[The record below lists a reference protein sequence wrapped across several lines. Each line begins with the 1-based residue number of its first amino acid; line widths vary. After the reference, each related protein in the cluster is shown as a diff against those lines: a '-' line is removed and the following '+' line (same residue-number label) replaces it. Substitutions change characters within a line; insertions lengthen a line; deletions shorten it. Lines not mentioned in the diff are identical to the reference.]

1 MGCFDGL
8 HGDSEHEWR
17 EGGGLEVADG
27 LQRAVH
33 LQLEVVELA
42 DGGEEGVRL
51 ETDLLVQTHLHQVQ
65 IPREL
70 RGKGWGD
77 SHFVVHHLEVFV
89 GIQHHA
95 EHHWIRE
102 LEFLVEEDLPVNNV
116 LGCSLEAQSRS
127 TVSIRSRSPLHSSPA
142 SSPALPVFP
151 MPAILL
157 ATAG

>member
-70 RGKGWGD
+70 RGKG
-77 SHFVVHHLEVFV
+77 
-89 GIQHHA
+89 
-95 EHHWIRE
+95 
-102 LEFLVEEDLPVNNV
+102 
-116 LGCSLEAQSRS
+116 
-127 TVSIRSRSPLHSSPA
+127 
-142 SSPALPVFP
+142 
-151 MPAILL
+151 
-157 ATAG
+157 